1 MARTI
6 IKHDFRN
13 ISGGTAKQNLAGP
26 VIGEI
31 GSLLTETDIPE
42 LAEPLKNKPHGL
54 AELNEQFKPA
64 TFDIQAES
72 FAPEALPEIGQL
84 PPKRVPSI
92 QKPPAGES
100 GTGNPYGPQ
109 NNPHSFL
116 FVNTPQEEKPEASPF
131 QLRQF
136 GNVGALTPNG
146 NNLGGGP
153 LKRNSP
159 LKRASAVRFKQEEA
173 TQAKGP
179 GYLGASKT
187 IRGSANAGYNAV
199 VDRHNYKREVWAQ
212 KAAEADEEMGKLQV
226 EQSGVSSWDAS
237 VENMAREWKGELG
250 DLLKNKESIDP
261 NEFVQRKQD
270 ILARSAQFSKASQ
283 SLQKVVA
290 DYNENL
296 DNISTSTDP
305 ETLDLL
311 NTLNKGGGS
320 IGVSNI
326 NGVPTLAGLTIG
338 GQQVSVPIS
347 EIASG
352 RNAFRFN
359 TQTDITGGLNKIS
372 DGLGK
377 LKRDIAT
384 RSGRSSQALGWDEI
398 KDSAAGQIDG
408 MLNSNA
414 AVKSILADKY
424 GYDYDDYR
432 EMFGQD
438 GDAAREFAKEQLMS
452 TLETQHAPYQAA
464 TQIEKQFTPK
474 SPAGS
479 AVDARSQK
487 DASFIVGQLNNL
499 ENVDIDSIQS
509 FKGLGRINDVAEAD
523 GALGVKVGNNWYEL
537 SPDPETAKQQLAQY
551 AGVDARHLNE
561 LQQPSPVNRSPL
573 KRFADWAS
581 TPFKKYRPPNKNE
594 FNKALID
601 AQGGNNDL
609 LSKYGYNSEDVS
621 QLQNLLNNSGS
632 TSQFDKIRNKGHIPG
647 TPSSHPEEK
656 KRLGEWW
663 NHIKN
668 ETGVELT
675 KRELESNID
684 GPRGALKNA
693 QQQVSRQQ
701 QGSSKRTNSAKS
713 GYRGASGAI
722 RGAATRKN

>member
-1 MARTI
+1 MARNVVR
-6 IKHDFRN
+6 HDFSN
-13 ISGGTAKQNLAGP
+13 IAGGTAKQNLAGP

-54 AELNEQFKPA
+54 AELNDQFSA
-64 TFDIQAES
+64 NFDIQAES

-100 GTGNPYGPQ
+100 GTGNPYGPH
-109 NNPHSFL
+109 NDPNSFL

-146 NNLGGGP
+146 NNIGGGP

-179 GYLGASKT
+179 GYLGASQT
-187 IRGSANAGYNAV
+187 IRGAANAGYNAV

-250 DLLKNKESIDP
+250 DLLKNKEKIDP

-326 NGVPTLAGLTIG
+326 NGTPTLAGLTLG

-464 TQIEKQFTPK
+464 TQIEKQFTPQQQNPQIK
-474 SPAGS
+474 STAGEREDAATIQ
-479 AVDARSQK
+479 AVQQ
-487 DASFIVGQLNNL
+487 F
-499 ENVDIDSIQS
+499 
-509 FKGLGRINDVAEAD
+509 VA
-523 GALGVKVGNNWYEL
+523 KN
-537 SPDPETAKQQLAQY
+537 PDPAQNPEGWNALLANNGYRIYEHPKHGWIINKGKNNQLLKGTPEQQSQLLGGL
-551 AGVDARHLNE
+551 AGVPTGSVGSVGAPTKRI
-561 LQQPSPVNRSPL
+561 SPL
-573 KRFADWAS
+573 KRFTNWV
-581 TPFKKYRPPNKNE
+581 T
-594 FNKALID
+594 
-601 AQGGNNDL
+601 GN
-609 LSKYGYNSEDVS
+609 
-621 QLQNLLNNSGS
+621 
-632 TSQFDKIRNKGHIPG
+632 
-647 TPSSHPEEK
+647 
-656 KRLGEWW
+656 
-663 NHIKN
+663 
-668 ETGVELT
+668 
-675 KRELESNID
+675 
-684 GPRGALKNA
+684 
-693 QQQVSRQQ
+693 
-701 QGSSKRTNSAKS
+701 
-713 GYRGASGAI
+713 
-722 RGAATRKN
+722 

>member
-1 MARTI
+1 MARNVVR
-6 IKHDFRN
+6 HDFSN
-13 ISGGTAKQNLAGP
+13 IAGGTAKQNLAGP

-54 AELNEQFKPA
+54 AELNDQFKPA

-116 FVNTPQEEKPEASPF
+116 FVNTPQEEQAPPARPSQYNALPGSYTPYGVDRTIPGESPF
-131 QLRQF
+131 
-136 GNVGALTPNG
+136 
-146 NNLGGGP
+146 
-153 LKRNSP
+153 KRV
-159 LKRASAVRFKQEEA
+159 SAVRFKQEEA

-179 GYLGASKT
+179 GYLGASQT
-187 IRGSANAGYNAV
+187 IRGAANAGYNAV

-250 DLLKNKESIDP
+250 DLLKNKEKIDP

-311 NTLNKGGGS
+311 NTLNKGGGD
-320 IGVSNI
+320 IGVSNV

-561 LQQPSPVNRSPL
+561 LQQPSPVKRSPL
-573 KRFADWAS
+573 KRFTDW
-581 TPFKKYRPPNKNE
+581 F
-594 FNKALID
+594 
-601 AQGGNNDL
+601 GG
-609 LSKYGYNSEDVS
+609 K
-621 QLQNLLNNSGS
+621 
-632 TSQFDKIRNKGHIPG
+632 
-647 TPSSHPEEK
+647 
-656 KRLGEWW
+656 
-663 NHIKN
+663 
-668 ETGVELT
+668 
-675 KRELESNID
+675 
-684 GPRGALKNA
+684 
-693 QQQVSRQQ
+693 
-701 QGSSKRTNSAKS
+701 
-713 GYRGASGAI
+713 
-722 RGAATRKN
+722 